1 MGVHD
6 LVERDGCWALNGV
19 LSGVEDHPNQVAER
33 VLEQQMVIE
42 SKSSDPEEG
51 RPQDRDVVMCP
62 AIGCRRCLSNPG
74 RPVE

>member
-1 MGVHD
+1 VGVHD

-42 SKSSDPEEG
+42 SKSSDPEE
-51 RPQDRDVVMCP
+51 
-62 AIGCRRCLSNPG
+62 AL
-74 RPVE
+74 

>member
-1 MGVHD
+1 MPTPESANGRHREGLQPQVSLVGVHD

-42 SKSSDPEEG
+42 SKSSDPEE
-51 RPQDRDVVMCP
+51 
-62 AIGCRRCLSNPG
+62 AL
-74 RPVE
+74 